1 MNATVALSLLCC
13 LGVTATT
20 HRAMADCARARETK
34 TIPLPVWSTSPNEGN
49 TWGAMP
55 VFIRVCPNDQRT
67 QWILAPS
74 VTWNSVIR
82 YTGTLRFYDYPDP
95 DTTFTLVA
103 SPSTHIN
110 YQLLAIWQR
119 LPTAP
124 GAWTTEA
131 TLRVER
137 SVFDRFFGLGPDTP
151 SSAETSYTGVRQLLN
166 ARRGINLVEHL
177 NIGAS
182 AGIEHDSVDDGG
194 VMGLP
199 LSRDMFPDVPGM
211 RGTALLWQGLD
222 IRYDDRAGG
231 DFAEQGIRLEASGAV
246 VEGLS
251 GSPTF
256 LRLGAQAR
264 GILPELSWLSG
275 AARAAWSAVTSADV
289 PFYQQSELGGSYLL
303 RGFTLGRFVDRQM
316 WTIEAEQRIRLLRTH
331 IFGVV
336 ADWRVDPFVAVGQV
350 FGSWDSALSRPQ
362 LAVGT
367 GLRAF
372 VRPNVL
378 GRVDIATG
386 GEGTKIY
393 VEIGYPY

>member
-1 MNATVALSLLCC
+1 MKPIVAAFLLCS
-13 LGVTATT
+13 LGAAAIPR
-20 HRAMADCARARETK
+20 RAMADCAQALDTR
-34 TIPLPVWSTSPNEGN
+34 TIPLPVWSTSPNEGD

-55 VFIRVCPNDQRT
+55 VFIRVCPADQRT

-74 VTWNSVIR
+74 LTWNSVIK

-95 DTTFTLVA
+95 DTAFTLVA
-103 SPSTHIN
+103 SPSTNIN
-110 YQLLAIWQR
+110 YQLFAIWQR
-119 LPTAP
+119 LPEAP

-137 SVFDRFFGLGPDTP
+137 NVFDRFFGLGPDTL
-151 SSAETSYTGVRQLLN
+151 SSAETSYTGVRQLMN
-166 ARRGINLVEHL
+166 ARRGVNVIEHL

-182 AGIEHDSVDDGG
+182 IGIEHDSVEDRG
-194 VMGLP
+194 VPGLP
-199 LSRDMFPDVPGM
+199 LAPDVVPDAPGM
-211 RGTALLWQGLD
+211 RGASLFWQGLD
-222 IRYDDRAGG
+222 IRYDDRRGG
-231 DFAEQGIRLEASGAV
+231 DFAERGIRLEASGAV

-264 GILPELSWLSG
+264 GIVPELSWLSG
-275 AARAAWSAVTSADV
+275 AARAAWSEVTSADV

-303 RGFTLGRFVDRQM
+303 RGFTTGRFVDRQL
-316 WTIEAEQRIRLLRTH
+316 WTIEAEQRIRLVRTR

-350 FGSWDSALSRPQ
+350 FGDWDRALSRPRM
-362 LAVGT
+362 AVGA